1 MGNIKSIFDDKPA
14 EIKHHHQKILT
25 ESNIDHRL
33 ELSVRNIFWLDQ
45 KANNTENSYYQKKL
59 RTDFKDIK
67 IITFNSIETLIKKL
81 LEIKFESVF
90 ILVSGYFF
98 KDFPFELKEIENEL
112 YCYPIVILFT
122 SDNVKNIIKY
132 KKRDSQIQFDEFIY
146 NIINHPF
153 YNAGGIFTYF
163 DELYNYFA
171 SFKYYKI
178 LNINESQSFTND
190 LDYSKAITFQKI
202 ETERDLIL
210 PLLYKELESN
220 DKITSK
226 EINNF
231 HKFIS
236 NNHYYSKI
244 NTLFY
249 PLMEINKNKDSII
262 SLNIL
267 SKFWA
272 KLYTFEYP
280 FYKTL
285 NNYLMNNDIDKLK
298 DYYIF
303 IKMMYKGLELN
314 SLRSYGNKTIYRGCI
329 LNIEEIQKLEKNK
342 NYNKNNYP
350 KELLYSRSFLSF
362 SKKQNIAENYIIENV
377 NKKLNKNLVPVLL
390 IIESLNN
397 KEDIKYLSNC
407 YMKKIS
413 EFSFEKE
420 VLFFPYSSFIVEDI
434 IDGKIIDTE
443 KNNVIPIKKIKL
455 SYLGKYKQTILNGI
469 KNIKNIKEFINE
481 EKKTNKFVKEYIN
494 NKIDIENIQNNKK
507 FNMENIIEN
516 NVKKNIEKNI
526 EKQIIKNIEKVI
538 IENNPK
544 NETSIINSP
553 QKEKGKLDK
562 NKCYFLKC
570 KFCSKIHFEEKS
582 YYSKYYKDIDQWK
595 IIKWDYKNHE
605 SLKIV
610 ENWNSQIFYDEGCI
624 CQCKQSLGKKWF
636 AFVEV

>member
-90 ILVSGYFF
+90 ILISGYFF

-362 SKKQNIAENYIIENV
+362 SKEQNIAENYIIENV
-377 NKKLNKNLVPVLL
+377 NKKLNKNLVPVLF

-407 YMKKIS
+407 YVKKIS
-413 EFSFEKE
+413 EFKHEKE

-434 IDGKIIDTE
+434 KDGKIKDTE
-443 KNNVIPIKKIKL
+443 KNNEIPIKQINL

-469 KNIKNIKEFINE
+469 KDIKNIKEFINE
-481 EKKTNKFVKEYIN
+481 KKKQINKL
-494 NKIDIENIQNNKK
+494 
-507 FNMENIIEN
+507 
-516 NVKKNIEKNI
+516 KNIL
-526 EKQIIKNIEKVI
+526 IIKLI
-538 IENNPK
+538 
-544 NETSIINSP
+544 
-553 QKEKGKLDK
+553 
-562 NKCYFLKC
+562 
-570 KFCSKIHFEEKS
+570 
-582 YYSKYYKDIDQWK
+582 
-595 IIKWDYKNHE
+595 
-605 SLKIV
+605 
-610 ENWNSQIFYDEGCI
+610 
-624 CQCKQSLGKKWF
+624 
-636 AFVEV
+636 